1 MARPKQ
7 PAPRS
12 AKAGAAR
19 AAAPRA
25 VVRALPASRVAEV
38 ESVDGMAVY
47 PGSFDPITNGHVDII
62 RRTLRVFPRVTVAV
76 AYNPNKDAAMFTP
89 AERVAMIREALA
101 DCGERVIADAFTGLL
116 VDYADRIGASVLV
129 RGLRAVSDFEY
140 EFQMTMMNRHLKP
153 KIETVFMMA
162 GEQYFYTSSRLVKE
176 VATFGGDVRNLV
188 PDCVIERLIE
198 RAEQGSA
205 RPGAPRQKGQ

>member
-1 MARPKQ
+1 MPTPRKRSVGGART
-7 PAPRS
+7 
-12 AKAGAAR
+12 AKAAQAED
-19 AAAPRA
+19 APA
-25 VVRALPASRVAEV
+25 
-38 ESVDGMAVY
+38 AVY
-47 PGSFDPITNGHVDII
+47 PGSFDPITNGHIDII
-62 RRTLRVFPRVTVAV
+62 RRALRVFPRVTVAV

-89 AERVAMIREALA
+89 PERVAMIEQALA
-101 DCGERVIADAFTGLL
+101 DVGDRIIADSFTGLL
-116 VDYADRIGASVLV
+116 VDYAERIGAQVLI

-188 PDCVIERLIE
+188 PDFVLDRFAQRL
-198 RAEQGSA
+198 AKSS
-205 RPGAPRQKGQ
+205 PGKRR